1 MLHNSGALHP
11 NGKGLAETPSIS
23 VPCPCQVEQTIVAQA
38 ILRYV
43 AKDETVVKGQE
54 IQRLA

>member
-1 MLHNSGALHP
+1 MLHNTGALHT
-11 NGKGLAETPSIS
+11 NEKGLTQTPSIS

-54 IQRLA
+54 IQLLA